1 LFKRIH
7 RKRNGPSANSMNGL
21 KPTAVPWEMYVYCKR
36 YAIMKLGVS
45 AACTHILTHI
55 N

>member
-1 LFKRIH
+1 
-7 RKRNGPSANSMNGL
+7 MNGL

-55 N
+55 D